1 MLLLYVLKVVAS
13 MAQRRPRIDV
23 PKLFKQELSNS
34 AKTNDPTSATPN
46 PCVSVDSGPSKLK
59 NRCESCNKKLGLMG
73 FTCRCGK
80 VFCQVHLYP
89 MVHSCQYDFK
99 KADRQILPKQN
110 PIASLV
116 VGITSFLP
124 AQINSTDLE
133 GMKNFH
139 LYYDEKK

>member
-1 MLLLYVLKVVAS
+1 MVNATPLCANGCGFYGSAETKNCCSKCYKLE
-13 MAQRRPRIDV
+13 
-23 PKLFKQELSNS
+23 LFKQELSNS

-46 PCVSVDSGPSKLK
+46 P
-59 NRCESCNKKLGLMG
+59 CNKKLGLMG

-110 PIASLV
+110 PVIK
-116 VGITSFLP
+116 G
-124 AQINSTDLE
+124 
-133 GMKNFH
+133 
-139 LYYDEKK
+139 